1 MYQSSKLEVFYVRDP
16 SVNWFTRSRVCQNR
30 LDLTWRCKLLIFGC
44 ELRDLQG
51 LFDLYVGRIHIVFRS
66 YVRGT
71 DRQLPSLQP
80 GRNNANRTY
89 NRVAVRIQRFLRRCF
104 RLRRLCSSEP
114 IIEVLLLGYF
124 GLLIHAQ
131 RALNDVIYGHI
142 IRTAQKTLFLHPMLL
157 EIVKGVLPDGLVSPD
172 FGSIKRLVRLFRGRL
187 LPIIFLTRMLGA
199 NCRGAQNQFFSLS

>member
-1 MYQSSKLEVFYVRDP
+1 M
-16 SVNWFTRSRVCQNR
+16 
-30 LDLTWRCKLLIFGC
+30 DLTWRCKLLIFGC

-157 EIVKGVLPDGLVSPD
+157 EVVKGVLPDGLVSPD